1 MTDEKKTILLAED
14 EEDLREM
21 YSLGISNEGYEVLK
35 AANGK
40 EALEWL
46 EKKYAE
52 IKAVFLDIIMPEMD
66 GFEALEI
73 IKKDARFEKIP
84 VFIFSNLDNEE
95 DKQQA
100 MALGA
105 DEYFVKA
112 QHTPSE
118 LAQKIDLLLPKK

>member
-1 MTDEKKTILLAED
+1 MTDEKRVILLAED

-21 YSLGISNEGYEVLK
+21 YSLGMSNEGCEVLK

-52 IKAVFLDIIMPEMD
+52 IKAIFLDIIMPEMD
-66 GFEALEI
+66 GFEALKI

-84 VFIFSNLDNEE
+84 VFIFSNLD
-95 DKQQA
+95 
-100 MALGA
+100 
-105 DEYFVKA
+105 
-112 QHTPSE
+112 
-118 LAQKIDLLLPKK
+118 

>member
-1 MTDEKKTILLAED
+1 MTDEKRVILLAED

-21 YSLGISNEGYEVLK
+21 YSLGMSNEGCEVLK

-52 IKAVFLDIIMPEMD
+52 IKAIFLDIIMPEMD
-66 GFEALEI
+66 GFEALKI

-100 MALGA
+100 IALGA
-105 DEYFVKA
+105 EEYFVKA

-118 LAQKIDLLLPKK
+118 LAQKIDLLLSKK

>member
-1 MTDEKKTILLAED
+1 MAEEKKTILLAED
-14 EEDLREM
+14 EDDLREM
-21 YSLGISNEGYEVLK
+21 YSMGISNEGYEVLK

-52 IKAVFLDIIMPEMD
+52 IRAVLLDIVMPEMD

-73 IKKDARFEKIP
+73 IKKDVRFEKIP

-95 DKQQA
+95 DKKQA
-100 MALGA
+100 IALGA
-105 DEYFVKA
+105 NEYFVKA

-118 LAQKIDLLLPKK
+118 LVQKINLILSKK

>member
-1 MTDEKKTILLAED
+1 MTDEKKAILLAED

-21 YSLGISNEGYEVLK
+21 YSLGLSNEGYEVLK

-52 IKAVFLDIIMPEMD
+52 IRAIFLDIIMPEMD
-66 GFEALEI
+66 GFEALKI

-100 MALGA
+100 IALGA

-118 LAQKIDLLLPKK
+118 LAQKIDLILPKN

>member
-1 MTDEKKTILLAED
+1 MTDDKKTILLAED

-21 YSLGISNEGYEVLK
+21 YSLGMSNEGYEVLK

-66 GFEALEI
+66 GFEVLEI
-73 IKKDARFEKIP
+73 IKKDERFEKIP

-100 MALGA
+100 IALGA

-118 LAQKIDLLLPKK
+118 LAQKIDLILPKN

>member
-1 MTDEKKTILLAED
+1 MAEEKKTILLAED
-14 EEDLREM
+14 EDDLREM
-21 YSLGISNEGYEVLK
+21 YSMGISNEGYEVLK

-52 IKAVFLDIIMPEMD
+52 IRAVLLDIVMPEMD

-73 IKKDARFEKIP
+73 IKKDVRFEKIP

-100 MALGA
+100 ISLGA
-105 DEYFVKA
+105 DEYLIKA
-112 QHTPSE
+112 QNTPSE
-118 LAQKIDLLLPKK
+118 LAQKMNLILSKN